1 MALQRITTA
10 AGLTVASAT
19 AVGIA
24 LSVVFAGAASA
35 GAQHA
40 PVPTPTPTV
49 IVTRTPTPS
58 PSPTVIVTRTPTP
71 SPSPTVTATRTP
83 SPSPSPTRAQN
94 DCFLSPSAC
103 GFPDATNTGVPA
115 GTALLTVPGQISSG
129 PGWYFDSRGWVEV
142 NVNGTNLSGL
152 YIPYTL
158 DISASNVTVN
168 HVQVVTSGQSSFG
181 VSVRHTSGVTIENST
196 ISGVN
201 ATNGRLMVGVKD
213 IYADSTGLQVLNND
227 ISMASTGVQLES
239 GLVQGNYIHNV
250 GYTAG
255 DHINGV
261 TSNGGGTA
269 LLTISHNSIFINYPQ
284 TDAISLFED
293 FGAQTNRVI
302 SNNLLAG
309 GAYTIY
315 AGQNA
320 GGPTATNI
328 TISGNRI
335 SPRIYSPGGVYG
347 PVADFNAAGA
357 GNTWTGNVWDDT
369 GQTITA
375 P

>member
-1 MALQRITTA
+1 MAPQRITTA
-10 AGLTVASAT
+10 AGLTVVSAT

-24 LSVVFAGAASA
+24 LSMVFAGAASA
-35 GAQHA
+35 A
-40 PVPTPTPTV
+40 
-49 IVTRTPTPS
+49 S
-58 PSPTVIVTRTPTP
+58 
-71 SPSPTVTATRTP
+71 TATKNCAPNP
-83 SPSPSPTRAQN
+83 SS
-94 DCFLSPSAC
+94 C
-103 GFPDATNTGVPA
+103 GFPDATSTGVPA
-115 GTALLTVPGQISSG
+115 GTKLLTVPGQISSG

-158 DISASNVTVN
+158 DISANNVTVN
-168 HVQVVTSGQSSFG
+168 HVKVVTSGQSSFG

-201 ATNGRLMVGVKD
+201 TGAGRLMVGVKD
-213 IYADSTGLQVLNND
+213 IYADSAGLQVLSNN
-227 ISMASTGVQLES
+227 ISMASTGVQQES
-239 GLVQGNYIHNV
+239 GLVQGNYIHNF
-250 GYTAG
+250 GYNTG
-255 DHINGV
+255 DHLNGV
-261 TSNGGGTA
+261 TSNGGATA
-269 LLTISHNSIFINYPQ
+269 LLTVNHNTIFTNYPQ

-320 GGPTATNI
+320 GGPTATKI
-328 TISGNRI
+328 KVTGNRI
-335 SPRIYSPGGVYG
+335 ATTLYANGGYYG
-347 PVADFNAAGA
+347 PATGYNHTGA
-357 GNTWTGNVWDDT
+357 GNTWTSNVWDASSA
-369 GQTITA
+369 TIAA